1 MQISTHLSETK
12 KILKTML
19 PLGTSFDLLTR
30 DLLFGKTEAFFFGID
45 GFVKDDIMFYI
56 LNRLQK
62 TELPLQNIQNLSEWI
77 QAQIPYIE
85 VSENKNINETIQMV
99 LSGMSALLIDGFDT
113 AILLDTRTY
122 PVRGVCERHV
132 LGSRGLGDV
141 YKRQEF
147 VIQD

>member
-1 MQISTHLSETK
+1 MGNIQLGFKWCIVSGQMKEIKRKTRCFMQISTHLSETK

-99 LSGMSALLIDGFDT
+99 LSGMSAL
-113 AILLDTRTY
+113 
-122 PVRGVCERHV
+122 
-132 LGSRGLGDV
+132 
-141 YKRQEF
+141 
-147 VIQD
+147 